1 MIWAI
6 FAPFLLALPGVPM
19 KKRVL
24 FLCTGNSARS
34 QMAEA
39 LLRHLAGDRFEV
51 YSAGTRPEGVDP
63 RTIEALARFNV
74 DSSGLCSKPVSEF
87 TGQPFDYVITL
98 CDKASQ
104 ECGTFPGAGQQLHW
118 DFEDP
123 KSRGGLKPFDTTLKE
138 INDRLKMFLL
148 LKDKEPRQP

>member
-1 MIWAI
+1 
-6 FAPFLLALPGVPM
+6 M
-19 KKRVL
+19 KKSVL

-34 QMAEA
+34 LMAEA
-39 LLRHLAGDRFEV
+39 LLRHLAGDRYDV
-51 YSAGTRPEGVDP
+51 ASAGTRPEGVDP
-63 RTIEALARFNV
+63 RTLEALARFGVASDQLQSKSV
-74 DSSGLCSKPVSEF
+74 DTFV
-87 TGQPFDYVITL
+87 GQTFDYVITL

-123 KSRGGLKPFDTTLKE
+123 KTRGGLKPFDTTLKE

-148 LKDKEPRQP
+148 LKDKESRPT

>member
-1 MIWAI
+1 
-6 FAPFLLALPGVPM
+6 M
-19 KKRVL
+19 KQRVL

-39 LLRHLAGDRFEV
+39 LLRHLAGDRFDV
-51 YSAGTRPEGVDP
+51 SSAGTHPEGVDP

-74 DSSGLCSKPVSEF
+74 DSSGLRSKPVSEF
-87 TGQPFDYVITL
+87 DGQSFDYVITL
-98 CDKASQ
+98 CNKANQ
-104 ECGTFPGAGQQLHW
+104 ECSTFPGGGQKLHW

-123 KSRGGLKPFDTTLKE
+123 KTRGGTKPFDTTLKE

-148 LKDKEPRQP
+148 LKDKESRPA

>member
-1 MIWAI
+1 
-6 FAPFLLALPGVPM
+6 M
-19 KKRVL
+19 KKSVL

-39 LLRHLAGDRFEV
+39 LLRHLAGDRYDV
-51 YSAGTRPEGVDP
+51 ASAGTRPEGVDP
-63 RTIEALARFNV
+63 RTLEALTRLDVSTDQLRSKSV
-74 DSSGLCSKPVSEF
+74 DTF
-87 TGQPFDYVITL
+87 AGQAFDYVITL

-123 KSRGGLKPFDTTLKE
+123 KSRGGIKPFDTTLKE

-148 LKDKEPRQP
+148 LKDKESGQP